1 MFGWRRK
8 MKYNARQSKQLNDNL
23 KIMVNKKPYPNPDFM
38 LQTCWNYKMCNL
50 YVPWRNGSKI
60 LTLKEFLSIV
70 NNESEKILIATQQ
83 GAHGYPSSI
92 ARYKKIE
99 RINNHFGGKLCW
111 NCHRTFDFWGA
122 KGKKVRVNEENSA
135 YVQDVKATIM
145 ETFGEIYAYYGS

>member
-1 MFGWRRK
+1 

-50 YVPWRNGSKI
+50 YVSWRNESKI

-83 GAHGYPSSI
+83 GAHAYPSSI
-92 ARYKKIE
+92 ARYKNME
-99 RINNHFGGKLCW
+99 QINNHFGGKLCW
-111 NCHRTFDFWGA
+111 NCHRTFDFGVQ
-122 KGKKVRVNEENSA
+122 KVKKLELMKKNLHTCN
-135 YVQDVKATIM
+135 QLKLL
-145 ETFGEIYAYYGS
+145 